1 MPVLCDI
8 DPAVQWLVDSQD
20 GLLTRRQALDG
31 GYTRR
36 AIAHRLERRR
46 WIDPLPGVYLTTGGE
61 PTRRQHLLA
70 ALLYAGP
77 DSAIDGLDACVYHGI
92 PFARRDPTNV
102 YVVVPWANPTRNIRH
117 LVVRRTKSVIT
128 TTSTDLLRYVDPAT
142 AAIVATRPMND
153 PRRVLAV
160 LSDAL
165 QRRTTTYDDLMR
177 AHVRAT
183 PRNALLVDDALEQL
197 GARVRSV
204 AENDFRL
211 LSEASEIL
219 PPARYN
225 WLLRLPGGRT
235 VSPDA
240 LYVDAGLVHETNG
253 RRAHEREDLFA
264 DMQERHDALTVAGF
278 TVLHNTPHRIRTR
291 GRVVISEVER
301 CYLRLRGNG
310 LPPGV
315 VVLEGAD

>member
-1 MPVLCDI
+1 MNPI
-8 DPAVQWLVDSQD
+8 VDSASPAS
-20 GLLTRRQALDG
+20 TNCTTAQAS
-31 GYTRR
+31 
-36 AIAHRLERRR
+36 
-46 WIDPLPGVYLTTGGE
+46 TG
-61 PTRRQHLLA
+61 
-70 ALLYAGP
+70 
-77 DSAIDGLDACVYHGI
+77 
-92 PFARRDPTNV
+92 
-102 YVVVPWANPTRNIRH
+102 
-117 LVVRRTKSVIT
+117 VIT
-128 TTSTDLLRYVDPAT
+128 QNDGIVAACCSSIRSDWTYGVDSSVAAAT